1 MGVGWTGDSS
11 MTTGI
16 EKDFQEG
23 EVICNEWDAGDY
35 IYLLK
40 KGKLGVYKEENLVSE
55 YEKPGTIL
63 GEMSIILG
71 EERTATIKALS
82 PSTVSV
88 IRITLRDLVRN
99 FPAFTVKILEV
110 LANRLKDTTD
120 VLTDTLVEHNIEDED
135 VQW

>member
-1 MGVGWTGDSS
+1 

-16 EKDFQEG
+16 EKDYQTG
-23 EVICNEWDAGDY
+23 EVICNEGDEGDY
-35 IYLLK
+35 IYILK
-40 KGKLGVYKEENLVSE
+40 KGKLGVYKDDNLVSE

-88 IRITLRDLVRN
+88 IRITLMDMVRN
-99 FPAFTVKILEV
+99 FPAFTVKILQV
-110 LANRLKDTTD
+110 LASRLKDTTD
-120 VLTDTLVEHNIEDED
+120 VLTHNLVDHNIEDED
-135 VQW
+135 VQR

>member
-1 MGVGWTGDSS
+1 

-16 EKDFQEG
+16 EKDYQTG
-23 EVICNEWDAGDY
+23 DVICNEGDEGDY
-35 IYLLK
+35 IYILK
-40 KGKLGVYKEENLVSE
+40 KGKLGVYKDDNLVSE

-88 IRITLRDLVRN
+88 IRITLMDMVRN
-99 FPAFTVKILEV
+99 FPAFTVKILQV
-110 LANRLKDTTD
+110 LASRLKDTTD
-120 VLTDTLVEHNIEDED
+120 VLTHNLVDHNIEDED
-135 VQW
+135 VQR

>member
-1 MGVGWTGDSS
+1 

-16 EKDFQEG
+16 EKDYQTG
-23 EVICNEWDAGDY
+23 DVICNEGDEGDY
-35 IYLLK
+35 IYIVK
-40 KGKLGVYKEENLVSE
+40 KGKLGVYKDENLVSE

-88 IRITLRDLVRN
+88 IRITLMDMVRN
-99 FPAFTVKILEV
+99 FPAFTVKILQV
-110 LANRLKDTTD
+110 LASRLKDTTD
-120 VLTDTLVEHNIEDED
+120 VLTHNLVDHNIEDED
-135 VQW
+135 I

>member
-1 MGVGWTGDSS
+1 

-16 EKDFQEG
+16 EKDYQTG
-23 EVICNEWDAGDY
+23 EVICNEGDEGDY
-35 IYLLK
+35 IYILK
-40 KGKLGVYKEENLVSE
+40 KGKLGVYKDDNLVSE

-88 IRITLRDLVRN
+88 IRITLMDMVRN
-99 FPAFTVKILEV
+99 FPAFTVKILQV

-120 VLTDTLVEHNIEDED
+120 VLTHKLVDHNIEDED
-135 VQW
+135 VQR

>member
-1 MGVGWTGDSS
+1 

-16 EKDFQEG
+16 EKDFHEG
-23 EVICNEWDAGDY
+23 EVICNEGDAGDY
-35 IYLLK
+35 IYILK
-40 KGKLGVYKEENLVSE
+40 KGKLGVYKDDNLVSE

-110 LANRLKDTTD
+110 LASRLKDTTD

-135 VQW
+135 IQ

>member
-1 MGVGWTGDSS
+1 

-23 EVICNEWDAGDY
+23 EVICNEGDDGDY
-35 IYLLK
+35 IYILK
-40 KGKLGVYKEENLVSE
+40 KGKLGVYKDENLVSE

-110 LANRLKDTTD
+110 LASRLKDTTD

-135 VQW
+135 VQ

>member
-1 MGVGWTGDSS
+1 

-16 EKDFQEG
+16 EKDYQKG
-23 EVICNEWDAGDY
+23 DVICHEGDEGDY
-35 IYLLK
+35 IYILK
-40 KGKLGVYKEENLVSE
+40 RGKLGVFKDENLVSE

-71 EERTATIKALS
+71 EERSATIKALS

-88 IRITLRDLVRN
+88 IRISVMDLVRN
-99 FPAFTVKILEV
+99 FPVFTVKILEV

-120 VLTDTLVEHNIEDED
+120 ILTHSLVEHNIEDED
-135 VQW
+135 VE